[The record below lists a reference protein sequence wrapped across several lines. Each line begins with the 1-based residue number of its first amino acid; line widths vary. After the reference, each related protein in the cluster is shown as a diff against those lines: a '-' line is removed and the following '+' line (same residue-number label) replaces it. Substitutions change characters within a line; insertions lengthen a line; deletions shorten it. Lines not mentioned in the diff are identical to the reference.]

1 MVEVTFYPAFIKS
14 YKKKIKNN
22 PILKNKFIEKLE
34 IFKINPFDS
43 RLRTHKL
50 TGELKELY
58 SFSVDYDNRVFFSFY
73 TDNKVIFEDIGTHDE
88 VY

>member
-1 MVEVTFYPAFIKS
+1 MLEIAFYPSFIKS

-22 PILKNKFIEKLE
+22 STLNIKFIEKLE
-34 IFKINPFDS
+34 IFKINPYDS

-50 TGELKELY
+50 SGDLKELY
-58 SFSVDYDNRVFFSFY
+58 SFSVDYDIRIIFSFY
-73 TDNKVIFEDIGTHDE
+73 SDNKVIFEDIGSHDE